1 MDDITRRI
9 VSRDLKVVVIGLGYV
24 GLPLLLLLSDLGF
37 RAVGIDKDAKKVN
50 KLRRGDLEFLKNN
63 PRAKSL
69 LIKSLKKK
77 NFGIH
82 QDFSEISGSTFIFIT
97 VDTPID
103 KKNRPD
109 QTNISKSAQNIA
121 QFLSKGSIV
130 IIEST
135 VSPGTTNE
143 VFTPTIEKYSRLKVN
158 VDFYVSVC
166 SERIRPNKDVF
177 DDMKLFPRVIGVSN
191 AQIGIILKEMYKL
204 ITKGTIDITDIL
216 TAEIVKTVENALRDV
231 KIAFSNEIALICER
245 LNADIWKVRDLVNR
259 RTGIEDMLMPGTGV
273 GGHCLPKD
281 PWLLVSS
288 VNVSKQLIIPTAR
301 QINSKMPRYVAKI
314 IKSRLLSLGI
324 KAARAKVLILGY
336 SYIENCDDTRNSPS
350 IALIQQLKKIG
361 FKKVLIHDP
370 YAEQYNKDL
379 YKLAHKVDCV
389 VLVVKH
395 DQYKNIDFSRLRKVL
410 AQPLII
416 DTKNF
421 FSRSKCEGLGL
432 IYHSLGAPKD

>member
-50 KLRRGDLEFLKNN
+50 KLRQGNLEFLKNN

-109 QTNISKSAQNIA
+109 QTNISKAAQNIA

-191 AQIGIILKEMYKL
+191 PQIGIILKEMYKL

-288 VNVSKQLIIPTAR
+288 VNDSKQLIIPAAR
-301 QINSKMPRYVAKI
+301 QINSKIPQNATKM
-314 IKSRLLSLGI
+314 IKWR
-324 KAARAKVLILGY
+324 R
-336 SYIENCDDTRNSPS
+336 P
-350 IALIQQLKKIG
+350 
-361 FKKVLIHDP
+361 
-370 YAEQYNKDL
+370 
-379 YKLAHKVDCV
+379 
-389 VLVVKH
+389 
-395 DQYKNIDFSRLRKVL
+395 
-410 AQPLII
+410 
-416 DTKNF
+416 
-421 FSRSKCEGLGL
+421 
-432 IYHSLGAPKD
+432 